1 MDLLSVT
8 YVLVQVAAHA
18 AFSDSISARK
28 LAVELAGRQMT
39 IRSHNGALFEAA
51 LLLLKAGKSLPAVC
65 KLCGCDD
72 ITSINIM
79 DIAIT
84 ITITKLAV
92 L

>member
-1 MDLLSVT
+1 M
-8 YVLVQVAAHA
+8 LVQVAAHA
-18 AFSDSISARK
+18 ASSDSISARK
-28 LAVELAGRQMT
+28 LAVELAGRQMMT
-39 IRSHNGALFEAA
+39 RSHNGALFEAA

-65 KLCGCDD
+65 KLFGCDD
-72 ITSINIM
+72 ITSITITVM

>member
-1 MDLLSVT
+1 M
-8 YVLVQVAAHA
+8 LVQVAAHA
-18 AFSDSISARK
+18 AFSDSINARK
-28 LAVELAGRQMT
+28 LAVEMAGRQM
-39 IRSHNGALFEAA
+39 IASRLHKGALIDTA